1 MLESATIATSREY
14 RQQAEDCMNLASE
27 TDIVYVK
34 VALTEMAADFT
45 ETAEKLE
52 RVNSDT

>member
-1 MLESATIATSREY
+1 MPTPREY

-27 TDIVYVK
+27 TDILY

-52 RVNSDT
+52 LVNSDT

>member
-1 MLESATIATSREY
+1 MPTPREY

-27 TDIVYVK
+27 TDILYVK

-52 RVNSDT
+52 LVNSDT